1 MRTIQLTHEQITLIH
16 QALGIA
22 EKQFADIHKKIIE
35 TSINVRPYDM
45 AFLHSGPANFYH
57 EMSTK
62 FADLNNSVENGV
74 LDV

>member
-1 MRTIQLTHEQITLIH
+1 MRKIELTHEQITLIH

-22 EKQFADIHKKIIE
+22 EKQFSDIHKKIIE

-45 AFLHSGPANFYH
+45 AFLRSQPANFYH

-62 FADLNNSVENGV
+62 FADLNDSIENGT
-74 LDV
+74 LDI